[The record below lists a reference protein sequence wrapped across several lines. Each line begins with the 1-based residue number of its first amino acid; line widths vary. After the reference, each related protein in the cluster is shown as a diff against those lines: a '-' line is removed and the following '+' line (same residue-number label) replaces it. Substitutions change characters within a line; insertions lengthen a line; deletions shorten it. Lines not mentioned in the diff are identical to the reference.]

1 MGIRDFFNSTT
12 EQNAPNITPVKNA
25 CRTSY
30 YYGSA
35 AFIKI
40 DNAVRVNGLQRL
52 KQWLPYDETK
62 SKIGTFAAKFAKNA
76 ALYAL
81 DEGCKMVPGGAAVS
95 NIVSKIIKDVE
106 NETLN
111 DNPKPL
117 EERVSAQVK
126 QLSDAQ
132 LKEQGETQTNSL
144 YRFNVVLIA
153 NQKPE
158 DVAIDRKNLSLSSRL

>member
-1 MGIRDFFNSTT
+1 MAQPPSSRSIMPSGSTASRGS
-12 EQNAPNITPVKNA
+12 NGG
-25 CRTSY
+25 CRTM
-30 YYGSA
+30 
-35 AFIKI
+35 KP
-40 DNAVRVNGLQRL
+40 N
-52 KQWLPYDETK
+52 PK
-62 SKIGTFAAKFAKNA
+62 SVPLAFAAKFAKNA